1 MSRLKKS
8 NSPVI
13 DTAEKRVAGLESIDP
28 NLALAPDLTLPLY
41 KAALNTTRDAV
52 MNYNKQLSQ
61 ADEAANKMKASER
74 ALADFSERM
83 LAGIVA
89 KYGRNSDQYEKAGG
103 TRRSERRKRR
113 DTGTDDTPVSK

>member
-103 TRRSERRKRR
+103 TRRAERRKRR
-113 DTGTDDTPVSK
+113 EVLPSDTPATK